1 MSSDSM
7 ADFSNPTLASFL
19 PSLAGLDRAIVMIVV
34 SEIGDKT
41 FLLAALLAM
50 RHSRSVIF
58 LGAFSALLVMSI
70 LSAGL
75 GHILPTLISR
85 RYTVLAASGLF
96 LVFGVK
102 MLHEGLV
109 MESGT
114 GKVQEEMK
122 EVEEEIRE
130 KEVDMDV
137 TTAEFNS
144 LEQGRHSSP
153 KSTPPRLLT
162 GGNKGSPGRPRHKR
176 SKSQT
181 QNGLKN
187 LVYLVLS
194 PVFVQTFIMTFLAEW
209 GDRSQISTIALGA
222 AHSVY
227 LVCIGTV
234 LGHAFCT
241 FLAVM
246 GGRWLA
252 TKISVKHVTLGGAIL
267 FLVFGILY
275 LYEGWAWDEVEGSLG
290 DMTSAASNIISTKS
304 DST

>member
-1 MSSDSM
+1 
-7 ADFSNPTLASFL
+7 
-19 PSLAGLDRAIVMIVV
+19 MIVV

-50 RHSRSVIF
+50 RHSRTIVF

-85 RYTVLAASGLF
+85 RYTVLAASALF
-96 LVFGVK
+96 LVFGSK

-114 GKVQEEMK
+114 GKVQDELK

-130 KEVDMDV
+130 KEVEMDSK
-137 TTAEFNS
+137 TAES
-144 LEQGRHSSP
+144 DALEQGRVPSPSHSMSGSP
-153 KSTPPRLLT
+153 RVLT
-162 GGNKGSPGRPRHKR
+162 GAKGSSRHKR

-181 QNGLKN
+181 QTGLVN
-187 LVYLVLS
+187 LFYLLLS

-222 AHSVY
+222 AHVSLLPLFY
-227 LVCIGTV
+227 
-234 LGHAFCT
+234 
-241 FLAVM
+241 FL
-246 GGRWLA
+246 
-252 TKISVKHVTLGGAIL
+252 
-267 FLVFGILY
+267 
-275 LYEGWAWDEVEGSLG
+275 
-290 DMTSAASNIISTKS
+290 
-304 DST
+304 